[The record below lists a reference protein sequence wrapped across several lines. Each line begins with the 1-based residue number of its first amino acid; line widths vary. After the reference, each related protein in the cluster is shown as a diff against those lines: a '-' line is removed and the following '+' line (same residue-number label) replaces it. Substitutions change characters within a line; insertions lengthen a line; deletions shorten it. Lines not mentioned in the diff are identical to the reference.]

1 MSSAAA
7 ILVDQL
13 KKSFRVRTSPA
24 RGVRSRLRNLFS
36 PAFHTQQAVNG
47 ISFSI
52 QPGERVAFIGP
63 NGAGKSTTLKMLTGI
78 LRPDSGRA
86 EVCGLSPWA
95 QRERL
100 AYRMGAVFGQRSQLW
115 YHLPTQDSFDL
126 LSHVYELP
134 RALYQQRLQA
144 LSNSFELEELRRK
157 PVRSLSLGERMRCE
171 IAASLLHAPEILFL
185 DEPSIGLDA
194 SAKHTI
200 RQLLRDRSSNDGATL
215 LLTSHDT
222 ADIESVCDR
231 VIVIHHGSVLLDEPV
246 RSLKQRLNTKRL
258 TLHGD
263 LNDLSVALPGVSVI
277 ERAPLQLTL
286 EIATQVTPV
295 ARVVEHVLSRANIE
309 DLSVE
314 DPPLEA
320 VVRALYEQEKAS

>member
-1 MSSAAA
+1 MSSAA

-13 KKSFRVRTSPA
+13 KKSFRVRTRPA
-24 RGVRSRLRNLFS
+24 RGVRSRLRDLFS
-36 PAFHTQQAVNG
+36 PAYQVQQAVNG
-47 ISFSI
+47 ICFSI

-115 YHLPTQDSFDL
+115 YHLPAQDSFDL

-134 RALYQQRLQA
+134 RALYLQRLQE
-144 LSNSFELEELRRK
+144 LSRSFELSELLRK
-157 PVRSLSLGERMRCE
+157 PVRGLSLGERMRCE
-171 IAASLLHAPEILFL
+171 IAASLLHAPQILFL

-200 RQLLRDRSSNDGATL
+200 RQLLRSRSVNDGATL

-231 VIVIHHGSVLLDEPV
+231 VIVIHHGAVLLDEPV
-246 RSLKQRLNTKRL
+246 RSLKQRLNSKRL

-263 LNDLSVALPGVSVI
+263 VDDLNMDLPGVSTI
-277 ERAPLQLTL
+277 ERAPQQLTL
-286 EIATQVTPV
+286 EIATSITPV
-295 ARVVEHVLSRANIE
+295 ARVVEQALARASIQ

-320 VVRALYEQEKAS
+320 VVRALYEREKAS